1 MREATGGAT
10 AALETAALK
19 LAAETANGRLG
30 AARKKQKRAACVT
43 AVISGE
49 ASPFPETGD
58 FGGGSPDSC
67 APSAEL
73 VASPSSP
80 FLSDM
85 FFCSSELCDKRDAQR
100 TRSAKPASLRSSA
113 LHQL

>member
-10 AALETAALK
+10 AGLETAALK

-67 APSAEL
+67 APFAEA
-73 VASPSSP
+73 VASPSSYF
-80 FLSDM
+80 FLTC
-85 FFCSSELCDKRDAQR
+85 CSVH
-100 TRSAKPASLRSSA
+100 LRCVTSVA
-113 LHQL
+113 RNEPGA